1 MAKLVDALVS
11 GTSGRKTVQVRVLF
25 RAPLLRSSVMDVGVF
40 SRCIKDLIVDH
51 DKVDVPGFGIF
62 YAENMPASFSDLRTI
77 INPPYRRMYFAK
89 ADVGRAEGSLLF
101 NHISKELGVTA
112 EQAEVE
118 LSWCLGR
125 LRSELD
131 GNRACILPGLGRM
144 KATSQH
150 DYFFVP
156 DDDLDICP
164 EAFGLKPVCLHCS
177 VANEPQP
184 APKPELQPA
193 PRPELQPQPVSWPA
207 PKPDASVV
215 NPVLPEI
222 KQSDDGQIRDI
233 REIYG
238 DLQTDGKR
246 KDREREVP
254 VLSEASEET
263 RPSRPVRPAIHLS
276 ENILKVLRILAL
288 VLLTV
293 FAFGVLLYILPDAV
307 TDLFLYSKEQ
317 YHILHGLEL

>member
-62 YAENMPASFSDLRTI
+62 CAENMPASFSDLRTI

-89 ADVGRAEGSLLF
+89 ADVDRAEGGLLF

-131 GNRACILPGLGRM
+131 GNRVCLLPGLGKM
-144 KATSQH
+144 KATSQY

-164 EAFGLKPVCLHCS
+164 EAFGLKPVCLRYTA
-177 VANEPQP
+177 ANEPQP
-184 APKPELQPA
+184 APQQASQLEPQPA
-193 PRPELQPQPVSWPA
+193 VDS
-207 PKPDASVV
+207 
-215 NPVLPEI
+215 VLPEI
-222 KQSDDGQIRDI
+222 KQTDDGQIRDI

-238 DLQTDGKR
+238 DLQSESKR
-246 KDREREVP
+246 KEQDCAAGMLPEPLADTE
-254 VLSEASEET
+254 
-263 RPSRPVRPAIHLS
+263 PSSISGFGFHLS
-276 ENILKVLRILAL
+276 KTSLKILRILAL
-288 VLLTV
+288 LLLVLI
-293 FAFGVLLYILPDAV
+293 AFGVVLYILPDEES
-307 TDLFLYSKEQ
+307 DLFLYTREQ
-317 YHILHGLEL
+317 YQIIHGLVI